1 MPLRSSQVE
10 YNGIEYTIDISGLD
24 WADPVTKATKQDL
37 LSAEFTEESVN
48 SVNYGNLDVTQEGA
62 NITITGG
69 DLVRVENGDEVAG
82 FGKISIPDG
91 VQSKAF
97 GLIAWKIGTE
107 PHIWLVGNATEEF

>member
-1 MPLRSSQVE
+1 M
-10 YNGIEYTIDISGLD
+10 
-24 WADPVTKATKQDL
+24 

-69 DLVRVENGDEVAG
+69 DLVRVENGDEVEG

-107 PHIWLVGNATEEF
+107 PHIWLVGNATESFEVTWNGFTYTIDITGLVWEGV